1 MGNGCFCK
9 TSNYVRDINLDSV
22 AHKPIVNTKNNDQ
35 INDKKINK
43 LMNYF
48 NECEKE
54 MVIKMRKSVKV
65 KKNMN
70 KRKSIN
76 NFDTFKSN
84 EHYEIMLKRLLEQ
97 KNIKRFGPKRRITIR
112 KEDDLKIMVK
122 EVLKECKDNIKK
134 KINHIKEN
142 SDIKNSLIIKK
153 NDNNFK
159 NRYTL
164 IFDRNG
170 ILMNNLSKM
179 NNNS

>member
-9 TSNYVRDINLDSV
+9 TTNYVRDINLDSV
-22 AHKPIVNTKNNDQ
+22 AQKPIVNTKNNDQ

-48 NECEKE
+48 NESEKE
-54 MVIKMRKSVKV
+54 MVNKMRKSVKL

-76 NFDTFKSN
+76 FFDTFKSN
-84 EHYEIMLKRLLEQ
+84 GHYEIMLKRLLEE

-112 KEDDLKIMVK
+112 KEDDIKIMVK

-134 KINHIKEN
+134 QINHIKEN
-142 SDIKNSLIIKK
+142 SDIKSSLIIKK
-153 NDNNFK
+153 NDKNFK
-159 NRYTL
+159 NRFTL
-164 IFDRNG
+164 ILDRNG
-170 ILMNNLSKM
+170 ILMNNLSKI